1 MIVTQQTVLFLVILT
16 TCQQC
21 DARPSNEATL
31 IPGLDIP
38 MHVMERILREN
49 DISQINVIDISPA
62 IMSEQNVETGVIK
75 EKEKIIEKRFVPQ
88 LYLPRDLVFAILSDE
103 AKRKAL
109 ESIGHKSMDVK
120 EKKDSKMTQY
130 SQHSSTLNSV
140 TFLLQSGFSEE
151 HLNRLFSQV
160 CSILR
165 NHNHLF
171 LII

>member
-1 MIVTQQTVLFLVILT
+1 
-16 TCQQC
+16 
-21 DARPSNEATL
+21 
-31 IPGLDIP
+31 
-38 MHVMERILREN
+38 
-49 DISQINVIDISPA
+49 
-62 IMSEQNVETGVIK
+62 MSEQNVETGDIK
-75 EKEKIIEKRFVPQ
+75 EEEKIIEKRFVPQ

-151 HLNRLFSQV
+151 HLNRLFSQELEIELPTTELKQTF
-160 CSILR
+160 SATYWTY
-165 NHNHLF
+165 
-171 LII
+171 